1 MDADFTPEICIL
13 LAARLG
19 HQSLG
24 RIALLNKACNKTW
37 TPYLYKHI
45 RIITPLQRSRF
56 MTAKSLTALSRN
68 CRFITAI
75 QTRYPLTLV
84 PFADKD
90 EVLTLQLETL
100 DILTDARAETL
111 TQEEDLAIVG
121 VLERSPGLLHLD
133 IRRAPIHPVRILM
146 TIVRYQVALRTLSL
160 FNVTEY
166 DKIPKGTV
174 ELAKVFLD
182 RCSAELETLILA
194 LYIDGLQ
201 LSHDSLRHGGPLSI
215 AGEVLTT
222 RKKHPKLR
230 VFTLVGLQDGSELEW
245 HVLKWFLPGCTSLQ
259 ILDNAR
265 PQLSDGIIGWVTDC
279 RDVQDALAQI
289 KGVWPEPLFAKSY
302 PSRRVEDKEISKSVT
317 KIAKE
322 KGRFRSVL
330 HSITL
335 HCRGGPELAQTA
347 QSIARLCTTDLVRLN
362 IGGASQFGSK
372 GMQAVLT
379 SCQDL
384 RQFDSFNDD
393 ETIKYVYTNYPSI
406 SAEDMI
412 SRPWVCRWLT
422 LLHLEIRN
430 IPRPDITVD
439 GSGDALE
446 LYGEVESVTKEESH
460 EIQRKV
466 YNQLGALSCLEELY
480 LGHRQHAQ
488 RYSDILQ
495 ETMGSDYDS
504 EEEDEDE
511 EDTVGTDKFQMD
523 CLEFSLESGL
533 HLLAGLKE
541 LRILDVTFTCHRI
554 GIPEL
559 EWMETNFPNLASLRG
574 LDPVRSMEDDV
585 QCKSILK
592 TLGFFGPEALTWA
605 RTHKIEW
612 LPMEDQTDNE
622 WRWMYA
628 QKEDS
633 DTDGSEEDSDAEE
646 LAED

>member
-1 MDADFTPEICIL
+1 MDADIPLVIRGL
-13 LAARLG
+13 LAALLG

-24 RIALLNKACNKTW
+24 RITLLNKAWNKTW
-37 TPYLYKHI
+37 TPYLYKHL
-45 RIITPLQRSRF
+45 RVITPLQRSRF

-68 CRFITAI
+68 SRFIRTI

-90 EVLTLQLETL
+90 EVPILHLHTL

-121 VLERSPGLLHLD
+121 VLERSPGLLHLS

-146 TIVRYQVALRTLSL
+146 TIVRYQVALRSLSL

-166 DKIPKGTV
+166 EKIPQGTV

-194 LYIDGLQ
+194 LYINGMQ
-201 LSHDSLRHGGPLSI
+201 INHDPLRHGGPLSI
-215 AGEVLTT
+215 AGEISTT
-222 RKKHPKLR
+222 RKKHPKLK

-259 ILDNAR
+259 ILDSAR

-279 RDVQDALAQI
+279 SDVQDALGQV
-289 KGVWPEPLFAKSY
+289 KGVWPQAFFAMSH
-302 PSRRVEDKEISKSVT
+302 PSRRHDDEDISTSIANIVKET
-317 KIAKE
+317 
-322 KGRFRSVL
+322 GRFRPVW
-330 HSITL
+330 HTITI
-335 HCRGGPELAQTA
+335 HCRRDPELSQTA
-347 QSIARLCTTDLVRLN
+347 QAIARVCTTDLVRLN
-362 IGGASQFGSK
+362 VGDASQFGSK

-393 ETIKYVYTNYPSI
+393 KTINYVYTKYPSI
-406 SAEDMI
+406 SAMDMI

-422 LLHLEIRN
+422 LLHLEILD

-439 GSGDALE
+439 GTGDPLE
-446 LYGEVESVTKEESH
+446 LFGEVETATKEESH

-466 YNQLGALSCLEELY
+466 YSQLGTLSCLEELY
-480 LGHRQHAQ
+480 LGHRQHAE
-488 RYSDILQ
+488 RLSTIL
-495 ETMGSDYDS
+495 EEIRNDDDDMEDEDD
-504 EEEDEDE
+504 EDEDEEDEDE
-511 EDTVGTDKFQMD
+511 EDDDTVGTTKFQMN

-592 TLGFFGPEALTWA
+592 TLGFFDPEPLTWA

-612 LPMEDQTDNE
+612 LPKEDQMDQR
-622 WRWMYA
+622 WRW
-628 QKEDS
+628 
-633 DTDGSEEDSDAEE
+633 TDALDEY
-646 LAED
+646 